1 MRSTFSI
8 LYYIN
13 RGKVK
18 TDGTTSI
25 LCRITIDGKSSVFA
39 TGYYCNPK
47 DWNAKTGEVKDARAN
62 NLLVGLRSKIETSYS
77 NLLKDVGMVTA
88 EMLKNEITHVATV
101 PVTLLKAGEEERERL
116 RIRSEVIDS
125 TSSYRQSKSSQV
137 YLHEYLLS
145 LGMRDIAFEDI
156 TEDFGWGYKLYLK
169 TKGCGNGH
177 INHCL
182 TWLNRLIYIAVDRE
196 ILRFNPLADVPYEK
210 KPDYKL
216 KHISRAELQRIMEQ
230 PMPERLQELT
240 RRAFIFSAFTG
251 LSYVDVKRLY
261 PSHIGT
267 TADGRKYIRIN
278 RKKTDVESFIPLHP
292 VAEQILSL
300 YNTTDDSRPIFPLPK
315 RDMLWYCIH
324 EIGIVAGVKE
334 NLSYHASRHSFG
346 TLTLS
351 AGVPIESI
359 SKMMGHTNIR
369 TTRACSAVIQ
379 DSPSLESVQGQAV
392 LPSRGKSSSALPSVF
407 APRTLPLVGSPGK
420 ITGTAET
427 TDPTGTVRKN
437 NIKI

>member
-25 LCRITIDGKSSVFA
+25 LCRITVDGKSSVFA

-62 NLLVGLRSKIETSYS
+62 NLLVGLRSKIEASYD
-77 NLLKDVGMVTA
+77 NLLKDAGMVTA
-88 EMLKNEITHVATV
+88 EMLKNEITHVATI

-125 TSSYRQSKSSQV
+125 TSSYRQSKSSQA

-156 TEDFGWGYKLYLK
+156 TEDFGWGYKLYLR

-210 KPDYKL
+210 KLDYKL

-267 TADGRKYIRIN
+267 TVDGRKYIRIN

-369 TTRACSAVIQ
+369 TT
-379 DSPSLESVQGQAV
+379 QGYAKV
-392 LPSRGKSSSALPSVF
+392 TDDKISEDMDKLMARRRENGASS
-407 APRTLPLVGSPGK
+407 
-420 ITGTAET
+420 
-427 TDPTGTVRKN
+427 N
-437 NIKI
+437 

>member
-25 LCRITIDGKSSVFA
+25 LCRITVDGKSSVFA

-47 DWNAKTGEVKDARAN
+47 NWNAKTGEVKDARAN

-369 TTRACSAVIQ
+369 TTQGYAKVTDDKISKDMDRLMERRNATGGN
-379 DSPSLESVQGQAV
+379 SPVE
-392 LPSRGKSSSALPSVF
+392 K
-407 APRTLPLVGSPGK
+407 
-420 ITGTAET
+420 
-427 TDPTGTVRKN
+427 
-437 NIKI
+437 

>member
-8 LYYIN
+8 LYYTN

-369 TTRACSAVIQ
+369 TTQGYAKVTDDKISKDMDRLMERRNATGGN
-379 DSPSLESVQGQAV
+379 SPVE
-392 LPSRGKSSSALPSVF
+392 K
-407 APRTLPLVGSPGK
+407 
-420 ITGTAET
+420 
-427 TDPTGTVRKN
+427 
-437 NIKI
+437 

>member
-25 LCRITIDGKSSVFA
+25 LCRSTIDGKSSVFA

-369 TTRACSAVIQ
+369 TTQGYAKVTDDKISKDMDRLMERRNATGGN
-379 DSPSLESVQGQAV
+379 SPVE
-392 LPSRGKSSSALPSVF
+392 K
-407 APRTLPLVGSPGK
+407 
-420 ITGTAET
+420 
-427 TDPTGTVRKN
+427 
-437 NIKI
+437 

>member
-18 TDGTTSI
+18 ADGTTAI
-25 LCRITIDGKSSVFA
+25 LCRITIDGKKSVFS
-39 TGYYCNPK
+39 TGYYCNP
-47 DWNAKTGEVKDARAN
+47 DNWNTKSGEVKETRTN
-62 NLLVGLRSKIETSYS
+62 NLLIALRTQIETSYEKM
-77 NLLKDVGMVTA
+77 LKGTGLVTA
-88 EMLKNEITHVATV
+88 EMLKNEITCVATV
-101 PVTLLKAGEEERERL
+101 PTTLMKTGEEERERL

-125 TSSYRQSKSSQV
+125 TSSYRQSKSSQA

-169 TKGCGNGH
+169 TKGCGASH

-196 ILRFNPLADVPYEK
+196 IIRFNPLADVSYEK
-210 KPDYKL
+210 KPDNKL
-216 KHISRAELQRIMEQ
+216 KHISRAELQRIIEQ
-230 PMPERLQELT
+230 PMPEKRQELT
-240 RRAFIFSAFTG
+240 RRIFIFSAFTG

-267 TADGRKYIRIN
+267 TAEGRRYIRIN
-278 RKKTDVESFIPLHP
+278 RKKTDVESFVPLHP

-300 YNTTDDSRPIFPLPK
+300 HNTTNDEEPVFPLPN
-315 RDMLWYCIH
+315 RDSLWYCIH
-324 EIGIVAGVKE
+324 EIGILAGVKE

-346 TLTLS
+346 TLALS

-359 SKMMGHTNIR
+359 SKMMGHTNIK
-369 TTRACSAVIQ
+369 TT
-379 DSPSLESVQGQAV
+379 QGYARV
-392 LPSRGKSSSALPSVF
+392 
-407 APRTLPLVGSPGK
+407 TDDK
-420 ITGTAET
+420 ISE
-427 TDPTGTVRKN
+427 DMDKLMEKRKTQPNSEKTN
-437 NIKI
+437 NIKLQYQL